1 MSDVVVIGA
10 GLAGLAAAC
19 HLTGRGHSV
28 TVAEK
33 GPTVGG
39 RAGQYSAAGFS
50 FDTGPSVLTMPQLI
64 SDTLAAVDV
73 KIDDVLTLRRLDPAY
88 RASFADGSTLQV
100 PVGHRAMRQEIAD
113 NCSPADAAAYDDFAD
128 WLRRLFDAEMGA
140 FIDRN
145 FDSALGLLS
154 SPSAVARLIRLGGFR
169 RLGGTIRRRFA
180 DPRLHRLFSFQA
192 LYAGLSPDDA
202 LAIYAV
208 ITYMDT
214 VAGVWFP
221 EGGVHA
227 VPSALAAASEKAG
240 AQLRPNCEVTEIL
253 RRGDNGAVA
262 GVRFADGEKLQAD
275 AVVITA
281 DPPGAYRRL
290 LPDLRPPRIVT
301 RGKYSPSAVVWH
313 LGVRGLPSN
322 ETAHHNIHF
331 GREWSRTFTELI
343 RDGALMSDPSRLV
356 TIPTH
361 TDPSLAPAGSSTLFV
376 LEPVPNLASGID
388 WSTEAEPMRERLLSF
403 LDHAGY
409 PTDIVTEELV
419 TPADWQRQGLEF
431 GTPFS
436 FAHTF
441 AQTGPFRLPN
451 VERRVPGVM
460 FAGSG
465 TVPGVGVPTVL
476 ISGKLAADRVTDYLQ
491 GAGR

>member
-1 MSDVVVIGA
+1 MSEVIVIGA

-19 HLTGRGHSV
+19 HLTGRGYSV
-28 TVAEK
+28 TVAEQ
-33 GPTVGG
+33 GPIAGG
-39 RAGQYSAAGFS
+39 RAGQQVAAGFT
-50 FDTGPSVLTMPQLI
+50 FDTGPSVLTMPKLV
-64 SDTLAAVDV
+64 SDALAAVDV
-73 KIDDVLTLRRLDPAY
+73 KMDDVLTLRRLDPAY
-88 RASFADGSTLQV
+88 RAKYADGSTLRV
-100 PVGHRAMRQEIAD
+100 PAGHQAMRQEIAD
-113 NCSPADAAAYDDFAD
+113 NCGAGDAAAYDDFAG
-128 WLRRLFDAEMGA
+128 WLAELFDAEMST

-145 FDSALGLLS
+145 FDSPVGLLS
-154 SPSAVARLIRLGGFR
+154 SPSAITRLIRLGGFR
-169 RLGGTIRRRFA
+169 RLGPTIRRRFT

-202 LAIYAV
+202 LALYAV

-227 VPSALAAASEKAG
+227 VPTALAAACEKAG
-240 AQLRPNCEVTEIL
+240 AELRWNCEVSEIL
-253 RRGDNGAVA
+253 RRGDNGGVA
-262 GVRFADGEKLQAD
+262 GVRFADGERIAAD

-290 LPDLRPPRIVT
+290 LPDLRPPRIIT
-301 RGKYSPSAVVWH
+301 GGRYSPSAVVWH
-313 LGVRGLPSN
+313 LGVRGVPDDGV
-322 ETAHHNIHF
+322 AHHNIHF
-331 GREWSRTFTELI
+331 GERWSETFRDLI
-343 RDGALMSDPSRLV
+343 DQGRLMSDPSRLV
-356 TIPTH
+356 TIPSL
-361 TDPSLAPAGSSTLFV
+361 TDPSLAPAGSSSLFV
-376 LEPVPNLASGID
+376 LEPVPNLSADID
-388 WSTEAEPMRERLLSF
+388 WSTQASPMRDRLLAF
-403 LDHAGY
+403 LDDAGY

-419 TPADWQRQGLEF
+419 TPVDWQRQGMEF

-441 AQTGPFRLPN
+441 RQTGPFRLSN

-476 ISGKLAADRVTDYLQ
+476 ISGKLAADRVTDYLR
-491 GAGR
+491 GTAR